1 MNRYLGYGSFGLL
14 IGWLVLSYTDWL
26 PARLRFAAP
35 FVQYGDWFQQ
45 VTIAILLLFVSI
57 QLWLLG
63 TTVWVVQRRRQEH
76 MQSLPGHLTLNVVG
90 EFFWTALPLF
100 LTLGLGLAG
109 YQLWASL

>member
-1 MNRYLGYGSFGLL
+1 MNRYLGYASLGLL
-14 IGWLVLSYTDWL
+14 IGWLVLSYTDGV
-26 PARLRFAAP
+26 PVRLRFAAS

-63 TTVWVVQRRRQEH
+63 STVWVVQRRRQET
-76 MQSLPGHLTLNVVG
+76 MQSLPGHLPLSVVG
-90 EFFWTALPLF
+90 EFFWTVLPLF
-100 LTLGLGLAG
+100 LTIGLALVG